1 MKTLI
6 VINNETWGKVKYFAT
21 IKELSLNETVDFLL
35 NNALNSQDFQKVE
48 MTSI

>member
-6 VINNETWGKVKYFAT
+6 DINNDTWGKVKYFAT
-21 IKELSLNETVDFLL
+21 IKELSLNKTVDFLL
-35 NNALNSQDFQKVE
+35 NYALNNQETQKEE